1 MRNTMNKEKFVI
13 EYDFK
18 KVSPSLLWGFL
29 SSATGLSEWLADL
42 VENRDKAFT
51 FYWNKMPQTATLLAS
66 RVGVFMRFHWDD
78 DANERTFFEM
88 RITSSELT
96 GATILVVTDF
106 AEPAEVEDLRGLWD
120 NEIERL
126 QRRLGV

>member
-1 MRNTMNKEKFVI
+1 MNKEKFVI

-29 SSATGLSEWLADL
+29 SSATGLSEWFADL